1 MTRIRRLFYFGF
13 ASLILTAGPPAI
25 AQTQYSERTLTVK
38 QMFAEAENEAIT
50 EPYVGI
56 RTSSENRP
64 DLFSIEGTGS
74 STSPTRQAAESVLG
88 ELSVTQKLR
97 TQYSIDSAEWRR
109 WSNVDNDIYARRG
122 VSLQEMNDSQRQSAL
137 NLMSVSLSER
147 GYELSRNIMKTDAT
161 LREINPDNFSL
172 GEDLYYFTFM
182 GIPSAAE
189 PWGWQ
194 LDGHHLIVN
203 YFVLGEQVVMTP
215 LFVGGE
221 PAVTDSGKYAGNTIL
236 QDEQNQGLELL
247 QSLNEDQKSKA
258 IIDSR
263 KTGNNMEAGAG
274 QDNLILNTAGI
285 PASALTGQ
293 QRESLVKLIWL
304 YVGNLNEGHARVRM
318 AEIQRHL
325 DETYFAWVGATSDDA
340 VFYYRIHSPVVLI
353 EFDHQ
358 CPVGLGGLL
367 PRGQPTR
374 QHIHAIVRTPNGNDY
389 GKDLL
394 RQHLEEHAH

>member
-1 MTRIRRLFYFGF
+1 LR
-13 ASLILTAGPPAI
+13 
-25 AQTQYSERTLTVK
+25 
-38 QMFAEAENEAIT
+38 
-50 EPYVGI
+50 
-56 RTSSENRP
+56 
-64 DLFSIEGTGS
+64 
-74 STSPTRQAAESVLG
+74 

-109 WSNVDNDIYARRG
+109 WSNVDNGIYARRG
-122 VSLQEMNDSQRQSAL
+122 VSLQEMNDRQRQSAL

-358 CPVGLGGLL
+358 RPVGLGGLL
-367 PRGQPTR
+367 PRSQPTR